1 MARSALD
8 CPHCRGARARL
19 GGGARLAGAPR
30 AARKMAALG
39 APLRTLRALLR
50 ELRHA
55 AGRSY
60 RDSPA
65 YRHVLAAFRAHRVRA
80 AFPSPPLS
88 PRQLPGLGEASG
100 PP

>member
-1 MARSALD
+1 
-8 CPHCRGARARL
+8 
-19 GGGARLAGAPR
+19 
-30 AARKMAALG
+30 MAALG

-65 YRHVLAAFRAHRVRA
+65 YRHVLTAFRAHRVCA
-80 AFPSPPLS
+80 GLPFPSPAQAAPGA
-88 PRQLPGLGEASG
+88 RRGLGTALTAA
-100 PP
+100 PPR

>member
-1 MARSALD
+1 
-8 CPHCRGARARL
+8 
-19 GGGARLAGAPR
+19 
-30 AARKMAALG
+30 MAALG

-65 YRHVLAAFRAHRVRA
+65 YRHVLTAFRAHRVSRGC
-80 AFPSPPLS
+80 PSPPP
-88 PRQLPGLGEASG
+88 PRQPPGLGEASG

>member
-1 MARSALD
+1 
-8 CPHCRGARARL
+8 
-19 GGGARLAGAPR
+19 
-30 AARKMAALG
+30 MAALG

-65 YRHVLAAFRAHRVRA
+65 YRHVLSAFREHRVRA
-80 AFPSPPLS
+80 GFPFPP
-88 PRQLPGLGEASG
+88 PPG
-100 PP
+100 